1 MLLYLIY
8 GAVFYLSLMCLNI
21 PEGYEDES
29 GFHFGKE
36 DDEHSTELEN

>member
-1 MLLYLIY
+1 MLLYLMS
-8 GAVFYLSLMCLNI
+8 GLVFYLCLFCLNI

-36 DDEHSTELEN
+36 DGEDIT

>member
-1 MLLYLIY
+1 MLLYLIS

-29 GFHFGKE
+29 GFHLEKE
-36 DDEHSTELEN
+36 DVEHSTEIEN